1 MRKTLLLLL
10 LTLFVF
16 FAFPAPEAKA
26 FDPVTISLLA
36 PVAIKVFQ
44 VASPYI
50 IRGLKNFV
58 KGCVKV
64 GKDMVDIFR
73 LPFGMGEVLF
83 MWPFGYFKSGV
94 RNIILGGVAPAKLCI
109 HTLLLPVLLFVNVNI

>member
-1 MRKTLLLLL
+1 MKKTFFLLI

-36 PVAIKVFQ
+36 PIAMKAVQ

-50 IRGLKNFV
+50 IRGLVNFG
-58 KGCVKV
+58 KGCVKI
-64 GKDMVDIFR
+64 GKDMVDFFR
-73 LPFGMGEVLF
+73 LPLGMGQVLF

-94 RNIILGGVAPAKLCI
+94 RNLVLGGIAPFKLCI
-109 HTLLLPVLLFVNVNI
+109 HAVILPVLLFVNINI